1 VSVRVVPVS
10 LPHLHSVALVC
21 ALRGGPRFEGP
32 DETGLT
38 HFMEHMLF
46 RGAGAHRE
54 PAALMAAFEDVGE
67 DPEAHTGDDE
77 LVVSVLV
84 SPEKVERAARLLAA
98 VLLRPAWRHLER
110 ERRIV
115 LEERAGL
122 VDEEGAPL
130 DLDDISR
137 PLVFGDHPLGRS
149 LVGDAEDIKRYRR
162 ADLEG
167 HRRRLVVDRNL
178 VVALAGPVGPGHVR
192 AVRRAFAEVP
202 TGEAPLDTPIA
213 LPTSPRWAF
222 AKVPGSPQCDLRL
235 TFRGPGAENRQ
246 LPALQLLSQVLDGGP
261 TARLPLRLV
270 DAGFIYEAQ
279 AGLVMFPGVSLLE
292 IDLSVS
298 ASGLVDALERVLAIV
313 SGVRRDVTAR
323 ELARARARIVRR
335 RLLERDDARETAE
348 RHARR
353 ALFGLAEPKLGAAD
367 RRAVLDAA
375 REVLRPDRF
384 SCILSGSPGRRVR
397 QEVASV
403 LGRWVG
409 APMPR
414 AFTPRRLVR
423 L

>member
-1 VSVRVVPVS
+1 MSVRVVPVR

-32 DETGLT
+32 EEAGLT

-54 PAALMAAFEDVGE
+54 PAELMAAFEDVGE

-84 SPEKVERAARLLAA
+84 SPEKVERAARLLAS

-122 VDEEGAPL
+122 VDEDGAPL

-149 LVGDAEDIKRYRR
+149 IVGDERDIERYRR
-162 ADLEG
+162 ADLER
-167 HRRRLVVDRNL
+167 HRRRLVVNGNL
-178 VVALAGPVGPGHVR
+178 VVALAGPVRPGHVR
-192 AVRRAFAEVP
+192 AVRRAFASVP
-202 TGEAPLDTPIA
+202 RGDAPRDTA
-213 LPTSPRWAF
+213 LSLPASPRWAF
-222 AKVPGSPQCDLRL
+222 AEVPSTPQCDLRL
-235 TFRGPGAENRQ
+235 TFRGPGAEDRR
-246 LPALQLLSQVLDGGP
+246 LPALQLLAQVLDGGP

-270 DAGFIYEAQ
+270 DAGFIYEAR
-279 AGLVMFPGVSLLE
+279 AGLVAFPGVSLLE

-298 ASGLVDALERVLAIV
+298 ASGLVDALERALAIV
-313 SGVRRDVTAR
+313 GGVRRDVSAR
-323 ELARARARIVRR
+323 EVARARARILRR

-353 ALFGLAEPKLGAAD
+353 ALFGIAEPDLGVD
-367 RRAVLDAA
+367 RRAVLAVA
-375 REVLRPDRF
+375 REVLRPERF
-384 SCILSGSPGRRVR
+384 SCILSGAPGRRVR
-397 QEVASV
+397 KEVTAA
-403 LGRWVG
+403 LGRWAG

-414 AFTPRRLVR
+414 ALTPRRLARV
-423 L
+423 